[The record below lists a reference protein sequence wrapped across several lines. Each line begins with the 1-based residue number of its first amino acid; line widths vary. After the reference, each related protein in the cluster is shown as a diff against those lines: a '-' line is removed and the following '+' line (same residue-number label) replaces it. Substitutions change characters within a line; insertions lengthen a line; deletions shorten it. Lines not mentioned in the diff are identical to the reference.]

1 MAKHSIT
8 VRVEPELVRW
18 FREETH
24 LPLGQAVN
32 EALRLLQIRLQ
43 SEHLQRQIDRELAE
57 AEALVSPD
65 DLAYWEQLSDD

>member
-1 MAKHSIT
+1 MAKQSIT

-43 SEHLQRQIDRELAE
+43 S
-57 AEALVSPD
+57 
-65 DLAYWEQLSDD
+65 